1 MVSVFFVEVYRL
13 CSRID
18 PNLNILSLSCSA
30 RVYSVFFHNSARSFF
45 ISCSF
50 VRLVGRSVLRSFGPS
65 VLRSFGPSPAH
76 SNFDLFVRSLVCA

>member
-18 PNLNILSLSCSA
+18 PNLNILSLSCFA

-50 VRLVGRSVLRSFGPS
+50 VLLVG
-65 VLRSFGPSPAH
+65 RSFGPSPAH
-76 SNFDLFVRSLVCA
+76 SNFELFVRSLVCASFCNMYS